1 MAEESAPGRRG
12 ERSEEAA
19 AERGPG
25 AAFHMFVLMEDLLD
39 KLKLLSYEEEALR
52 PHNMRPLSRHY
63 FALPTNPG
71 EQFFMFCTL
80 AAWLI
85 SKAGRPFEQP
95 QEYDDPNAVISSVLS
110 ELRSFGRP
118 VDFPPSKLKT
128 GCGEQVCY
136 VLDCLA
142 EEALKNTGFSW
153 KRPAYPT
160 EEPEEEEIT
169 EDDAELTLSK
179 LEEDVAEEESD
190 NEEDYIDLNVL
201 KAQTYRSNMNNT
213 AKQEEI
219 LQSTTDAAEWN
230 LEVERVLPQLKV
242 TVRTDNKDWRIHVDQ
257 MHQHKDGIDSS
268 LKETRGYLDKLHNE
282 ISRTLEKINS
292 REKYINNQLEHL
304 VQEYRSAQA
313 LLSEAKE
320 KYQEGSGGVTE
331 RIRVLSEI
339 TEALEKVKQETE
351 EKGSSMTDGGSA
363 QLSLYGTSVVEKND
377 CNKTVVLPCYVTDL
391 KQNNE
396 NVMSVTWKRQGVT
409 IFFYHGGNKNF
420 NIDPSFSSARFLSKA
435 ELIKGVAS
443 LVIDSAQATVGNY
456 SCKVTE
462 SNSEGEI
469 KMELKSSSGSWFLL
483 MERVGIVSLM
493 CLLVILCVAQ
503 LCVIGLKYE
512 IESQRLVYMIV
523 ALVIFAVV
531 AGVGAALFFPDG
543 YTVRNQAGLGL
554 IVIPAVILVPLQY
567 FMFGIV
573 FDSLLRATLALIG
586 LKLLGFIIAV
596 VGFALCVSA
605 CPPLHVSVLIAGLAI
620 MAFASL
626 CSLVY
631 VFFMGSRMKDHPR
644 PGNCRV
650 M

>member
-1 MAEESAPGRRG
+1 MIESSFLIKSWHRAWVFHEAVVSQCCCFRAVQCGRELG
-12 ERSEEAA
+12 K
-19 AERGPG
+19 P
-25 AAFHMFVLMEDLLD
+25 
-39 KLKLLSYEEEALR
+39 
-52 PHNMRPLSRHY
+52 
-63 FALPTNPG
+63 
-71 EQFFMFCTL
+71 
-80 AAWLI
+80 
-85 SKAGRPFEQP
+85 
-95 QEYDDPNAVISSVLS
+95 SS
-110 ELRSFGRP
+110 
-118 VDFPPSKLKT
+118 
-128 GCGEQVCY
+128 
-136 VLDCLA
+136 
-142 EEALKNTGFSW
+142 
-153 KRPAYPT
+153 
-160 EEPEEEEIT
+160 
-169 EDDAELTLSK
+169 
-179 LEEDVAEEESD
+179 
-190 NEEDYIDLNVL
+190 
-201 KAQTYRSNMNNT
+201 
-213 AKQEEI
+213 
-219 LQSTTDAAEWN
+219 
-230 LEVERVLPQLKV
+230 
-242 TVRTDNKDWRIHVDQ
+242 
-257 MHQHKDGIDSS
+257 
-268 LKETRGYLDKLHNE
+268 
-282 ISRTLEKINS
+282 
-292 REKYINNQLEHL
+292 
-304 VQEYRSAQA
+304 
-313 LLSEAKE
+313 
-320 KYQEGSGGVTE
+320 
-331 RIRVLSEI
+331 
-339 TEALEKVKQETE
+339 
-351 EKGSSMTDGGSA
+351 GSA

-396 NVMSVTWKRQGVT
+396 NVMSVTWK
-409 IFFYHGGNKNF
+409 
-420 NIDPSFSSARFLSKA
+420 RFLSKA

-469 KMELKSSSGSWFLL
+469 KMELKSSSVVSCDDGTPEEKRGSWFLL

-644 PGNCRV
+644 PGKAVEEPLNDAKGV
-650 M
+650 MLE